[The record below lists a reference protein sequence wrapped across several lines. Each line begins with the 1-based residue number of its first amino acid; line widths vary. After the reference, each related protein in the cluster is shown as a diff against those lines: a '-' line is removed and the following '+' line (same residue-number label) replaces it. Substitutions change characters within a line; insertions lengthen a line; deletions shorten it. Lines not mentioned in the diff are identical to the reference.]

1 MKVIAVM
8 SGGLDS
14 TTMGYVLRR
23 EGHQLHALSFDYGQR
38 HRKELEYARAVAAD
52 LAAPWDLI
60 DLHAAGVTRFLTGS
74 ALTDD
79 SVPVPEG
86 HYADESMR
94 ATVVPNR
101 NAMMLTIACCLAGS
115 TGADAVAFAVHAGDH
130 PIYPDCR
137 PDFVRAFEG
146 MERLAMEGV
155 ADLRIL
161 APFVHLTK
169 DGIVRT
175 GVDHRVP
182 FEKTWSCY
190 KGGEL
195 HCGRCGT
202 CYERREAFLLAGVP
216 DPTMYEAQAALQ
228 A

>member
-23 EGHQLHALSFDYGQR
+23 QGHALHALSFDYGQR
-38 HRKELEYARAVAAD
+38 HRKELEFAEAVAAD
-52 LAAPWDLI
+52 LRAPWELI
-60 DLHAAGVTRFLTGS
+60 DLHAAGIKRLLRGS
-74 ALTDD
+74 ALTDE
-79 SVPVPEG
+79 SVAVPEG

-115 TGADAVAFAVHAGDH
+115 VGADAVALAVHAGDH

-137 PDFVRAFEG
+137 PEFVRAFEA
-146 MERLAMEGV
+146 MERLAMEGMV
-155 ADLRIL
+155 DLQIM
-161 APFVHLTK
+161 APFVGLTK
-169 DGIVRT
+169 EAIVKA
-175 GVDHRVP
+175 GADHGVP
-182 FEKTWSCY
+182 FERTWSCY
-190 KGGEL
+190 RGGEL

-216 DPTMYEAQAALQ
+216 DPTAYESGIAVKN
-228 A
+228 